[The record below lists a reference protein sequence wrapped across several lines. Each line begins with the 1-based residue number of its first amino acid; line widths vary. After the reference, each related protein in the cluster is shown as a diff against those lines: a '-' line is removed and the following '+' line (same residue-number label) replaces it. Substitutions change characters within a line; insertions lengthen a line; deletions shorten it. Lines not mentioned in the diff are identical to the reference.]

1 MKIAVAMSGGVDSSV
16 AAALLVKEGHEV
28 IGATMRHFDNERYDF
43 AENEGI
49 NQAIVDAAKVCEKLG
64 IEHHVLN
71 IKDDFHNIVE
81 QNFID
86 EYRNGRTP
94 NPCTLCNPTI
104 KWGVFHEQV
113 LRLGAEKVATGHYV
127 KLVEIDG
134 HFQIHTAAD
143 AKKDQSYYLWALN
156 QKQLS
161 TTLFPISHLTK
172 PEVRKI
178 AAEFEL
184 PVHEKTDSQEICF
197 IKDHYKDYL
206 QKHIDFTSGN
216 IVLSD
221 GKIIGKHRG
230 LPLYTIGQRKGLNTP
245 WISPLFVVKLDVK
258 RNELIVTDNPD
269 DLLVSSFNINKVNWI
284 DIVPDEIDNI
294 SVQIRYNSHP
304 VPIKKLVRKEDNL
317 EIVLKN
323 PVRAVT
329 PGQSAVFYLEDM
341 LLGGGVI
348 INNKK

>member
-1 MKIAVAMSGGVDSSV
+1 MSGGVDSSV
-16 AAALLVKEGHEV
+16 AAALLVREGHEV
-28 IGATMRHFDNERYDF
+28 FGVTMRHFDNERYGF
-43 AENEGI
+43 AEDEGI
-49 NQAIVDAAKVCEKLG
+49 NQAVVDAAKVCDKLG
-64 IEHHVLN
+64 IEHHVLE
-71 IKDDFHNIVE
+71 IKDDFYRIVE
-81 QNFID
+81 QNFIA
-86 EYRNGRTP
+86 EYTNGRTP

-113 LRLGAEKVATGHYV
+113 LELDAEKVATGHYV
-127 KLVEIDG
+127 KLIEEYG

-143 AKKDQSYYLWALN
+143 ARKDQSYYLWALN

-197 IKDHYKDYL
+197 IKDHYEEYL
-206 QKHIDFTSGN
+206 KKHIDFNVGN

-245 WISPLFVVKLDVK
+245 WISPLFVVKLDVT
-258 RNELIVTDNPD
+258 RNELVVTDNPD
-269 DLLVSSFNINKVNWI
+269 DLLVSNFKINKINWI
-284 DIVPDEIDNI
+284 DVIPEEDDKI
-294 SVQIRYNSHP
+294 SIQIRYNSHP
-304 VPIKKLVRKEDNL
+304 VPVKNLECKGDSL
-317 EIVLKN
+317 EIVLED

-329 PGQSAVFYLEDM
+329 PGQSAVFYQKDM
-341 LLGGGVI
+341 LVGGGVI
-348 INNKK
+348 I